1 MTDLFAPPDETVD
14 FASEDGTELYGEFIR
29 AGKPVGTALI
39 VHGYAEHCGRYR
51 EVSRVLASIGFN
63 TLAFDL
69 RGHGKSA
76 GARGY
81 VHSFPQYL
89 KDVAAADRELTKFQP
104 ENGKRLLVG
113 HSNGGL
119 ITLRLLSDRSNGLT
133 FNGAVI
139 SSPFL
144 GLKLEVPLAKRFV
157 GRLASRLAPK
167 LSLPNALRPE
177 LLTSCPERQAARERD
192 LLCHSVANVRW
203 FTEVERT
210 WKFVAK
216 NADRITTPTLWLV
229 AGNDQIADPNAT
241 RAIQKRVAA
250 RCDFHVFDDMQH
262 EVFNEKGRDKVF
274 SLLREFCR
282 SALL

>member
-69 RGHGKSA
+69 RGHGRSA

-81 VHSFPQYL
+81 VSSFSQFL
-89 KDVAAADRELTKFQP
+89 EDVTAADHQLSQFQP
-104 ENGKRLLVG
+104 PNGKRLLVG

-119 ITLRLLSDRSNGLT
+119 ISLRLLSDRTDWPT
-133 FNGAVI
+133 FDATVI

-144 GLKLEVPLAKRFV
+144 GLRLEVPLLKRLV
-157 GRLASRLAPK
+157 GRAASKLTPK
-167 LSLPNALRPE
+167 LSLPNALHPE

-192 LLCHSVANVRW
+192 PLCHSVANVRW
-203 FTEVERT
+203 FTEAERA
-210 WKFVAK
+210 WKSVSQ
-216 NADRITTPTLWLV
+216 NTDRITIPTLWLV
-229 AGNDQIADPNAT
+229 AGDDQIADPNAT
-241 RAIQKRVAA
+241 QAVRQRIAA
-250 RCDFHVFDDMQH
+250 RCDFHLFEGMQH
-262 EVFNEKGRDKVF
+262 EVFNEKDREQVF
-274 SLLREFCR
+274 SLLREFCH
-282 SALL
+282 STLL